1 MCHAVPTQE
10 MDAADFRG
18 LVSDQWHVGVVGTAQ
33 LQDSVIHVFYNY
45 NTFLIPELPHSNL
58 TLRHTA
64 EDSVCRLVLFFAT
77 VAGASSESKP
87 EGFLCHHSQSGAPSG
102 LS

>member
-33 LQDSVIHVFYNY
+33 LQDSVINVFYNY
-45 NTFLIPELPHSNL
+45 NTFL
-58 TLRHTA
+58 
-64 EDSVCRLVLFFAT
+64 
-77 VAGASSESKP
+77 
-87 EGFLCHHSQSGAPSG
+87 SQNYRIQI
-102 LS
+102 

>member
-33 LQDSVIHVFYNY
+33 LQDSVIHVFIIITRFLSQNY
-45 NTFLIPELPHSNL
+45 RI
-58 TLRHTA
+58 
-64 EDSVCRLVLFFAT
+64 
-77 VAGASSESKP
+77 
-87 EGFLCHHSQSGAPSG
+87 QI
-102 LS
+102 